1 MSEYYYR
8 WHKTRSR
15 ISIEGLHNLVRAMVS
30 ELEGHEP
37 DFTRVVDVK
46 YFRGKVQ
53 ARDME
58 NKDDAYFER
67 SFEDLL
73 MRLGVS
79 MHFSPVKT
87 DFGTG
92 ERREKGV
99 DVSLALEAYESA
111 AARKYDVLVLVAGD

>member
-1 MSEYYYR
+1 
-8 WHKTRSR
+8 
-15 ISIEGLHNLVRAMVS
+15 MVS
-30 ELEGHEP
+30 EFEGHDL

-58 NKDDAYFER
+58 NRDDAYFER

-87 DFGTG
+87 DLGTG

-99 DVSLALEAYESA
+99 DVSLALEAYSSA
-111 AARKYDVLVLVAGD
+111 YEGKYDVLVLVAGDGDYVPLVRKLNGL